1 MKKER
6 NPANQGIDR
15 TVLRLAIFGICIMV
29 AFVALFS
36 RLWFLQV
43 LAAPEYRELAKEN
56 RVRIVK
62 SEPLRGRIIDR
73 NGVVLVENA
82 TATAV
87 TVDRQVIDAPW
98 EIRRVIELLS
108 GVLGEKEW
116 TLRQRMKSE
125 SVSPY
130 KPVPIAENVPKN
142 ARDYILENQED
153 FFGGV
158 DIEKVPARRYP
169 KGHVAP
175 HILGYV
181 NEISPDMLESDD
193 FKDVRPGY
201 EAGDVVGRDGLEYSY
216 DRFLRGTPELLK
228 VIVNS
233 AGDVLSEQI
242 VREEENGDDLVLYL
256 DYGIQQLTEEALKA
270 GIFAN
275 RGIYQSPAGAAVV
288 MDPATGGILAM
299 ASFPDFNPRILAD
312 GLSFKE
318 QDQLGAK
325 TKNNPDDDAFIN
337 RAIQAQRAPGSVFKI
352 VTAGAALASDI
363 ASVTTTLDCPGRK
376 YYPPPG
382 LPGVAPGSAQPFNN
396 WTDIDMGTI
405 GFQKSLE
412 VSCDTFYYEL
422 GWQLESTYG
431 RTWGGDNSEAFQKY
445 ARLTGLGQDTGVDLP
460 NEKSGLIP
468 DWEWCQEIW
477 KATKDDEI
485 PTCGTKEGPVWLPG
499 YTINMA
505 IGQGD
510 VLTTPLQMAVATSAV
525 ANGGTVWRPQVAMQ
539 MARPD
544 ENDVEETVR
553 AFEPAASAELPLD
566 DLELSV
572 IQQGMVDVVSGP
584 SGTARAAFAG
594 FPLTNIPVAGKT
606 GTAELTTGDTNLL
619 DAWFVSYAPADD
631 PKYAVVIY
639 LEKSGNGGESAAPI
653 AREIYEGLFGLDE
666 SLDIQLGEDDSG

>member
-6 NPANQGIDR
+6 NSANQGIDR
-15 TVLRLAIFGICIMV
+15 TVLRLAIFGICIML

-56 RVRIVK
+56 RVRVVK

-87 TVDRQVIDAPW
+87 TVDRQIIDAPW
-98 EIRRVIELLS
+98 EIRRVTELLS
-108 GVLGEKEW
+108 DVLGEREW

-125 SVSPY
+125 LVSPY
-130 KPVPIAENVPKN
+130 KPVPIAEDVPKK

-158 DIEKVPARRYP
+158 DIEKVPSRRYP
-169 KGHVAP
+169 KGQVAP

-181 NEISPDMLESDD
+181 NEISAEMLESDD

-201 EAGDVVGRDGLEYSY
+201 EAGDIVGRDGLEYSY

-242 VREEENGDDLVLYL
+242 VREEKTGDDLVLYL
-256 DYGIQQLTEEALKA
+256 DYGIQELTEEALKA

-275 RGIYQSPAGAAVV
+275 RGSYQSPAGAAVV

-312 GLSFKE
+312 GLTFKE
-318 QDQLGAK
+318 QNKLGGK
-325 TKNNPDDDAFIN
+325 TPNNPDDDAFIN

-352 VTAGAALASDI
+352 VTAGAAMASGV
-363 ASVTTTLDCPGRK
+363 ASAATTLDCPGTK
-376 YYPPPG
+376 YYPPPS
-382 LPGVAPGSAQPFNN
+382 LVDPGAAQPFNN
-396 WTDIDMGTI
+396 WTSLDQGVM

-445 ARLTGLGQDTGVDLP
+445 ARLSGLGHDTGIDLP
-460 NEKSGLIP
+460 NELSGLIP
-468 DWEWCQEIW
+468 DWEWCKEIW
-477 KATKDDEI
+477 EATKDDAI
-485 PTCGTKEGPVWLPG
+485 PTCGTKRGPVWLPG
-499 YTINMA
+499 FTINMS

-544 ENDVEETVR
+544 ENDVEQPTRTFTPEAT
-553 AFEPAASAELPLD
+553 AELPLD
-566 DLELSV
+566 EFELSV
-572 IQQGMVDVVSGP
+572 IQQGMVDVISGP

-594 FPLTNIPVAGKT
+594 FPVTNIPVAGKT
-606 GTAELTTGDTNLL
+606 GTAELTTESTQLQ

-631 PKYAVVIY
+631 PKYVVVVY

-653 AREIYEGLFGLDE
+653 AREIFEGLFGLDN
-666 SLDIQLGEDDSG
+666 SLDITLGEDDSG